1 MTHEK
6 LFVEKA
12 KQLFPI
18 MFEGRT
24 ADECWVWGGRITW
37 SVKVNG
43 KILSTVLRRIAYA
56 AFNGDIPPYHEVKTT
71 CEHTG
76 CVNPRHLTTRISLRQ
91 ITKRIEDGSLLPVTC
106 EGVESAHG
114 VTEGVLFTQDTAI

>member
-12 KQLFPI
+12 RQLFPI

-24 ADECWVWGGRITW
+24 GDECWVWGGRITW

-43 KILSTVLRRIAYA
+43 KLLSTVLRRIVYA

-91 ITKRIEDGSLLPVTC
+91 ITKRMEDGSLLPVSYERT
-106 EGVESAHG
+106 EPADGIVEPG
-114 VTEGVLFTQDTAI
+114 TLTEEAG